1 MSKNIVPNKRDLIEI
16 FKKYNWK
23 ENNFNRKVKSTKTI
37 KHSLIYKNNELT
49 KDVNFYYM
57 DKKSVDNFDVNGNLI
72 ESLSFDNR
80 GVRTTLLIPSYDS
93 RSYVTNFEFYDDK
106 GCLMAKCSFEHLKN
120 GNTIEKW
127 DSGGKVIL
135 KYNLEK
141 NSIEKY
147 HYFDDGSLNWKEIYT
162 YFNDSNLIEWSLF
175 DGYTRMK
182 TISLTDTFGNVIT
195 NNEYDSNGNILKKT
209 KYDYKLDEHKN
220 WIEKKEFLIEN
231 NVEIPKTI
239 FEREIKYY

>member
-1 MSKNIVPNKRDLIEI
+1 MSKNLVPNKRDLIEI
-16 FKKYNWK
+16 FKKHNWK
-23 ENNFNRKVKSTKTI
+23 ENNLNRKVKSTKTV
-37 KHSLIYKNNELT
+37 KHSLIYKNNELS
-49 KDVNFYYM
+49 KDVNFYYL
-57 DKKSVDNFDVNGNLI
+57 DKKSVDNFDLNGNLI

-93 RSYVTNFEFYDDK
+93 RSYATNFKFYDNKD
-106 GCLMAKCSFEHLKN
+106 CLMTKCSFEHLEN

-127 DSGGKVIL
+127 DSGGKDII

-141 NSIEKY
+141 NRIEKY
-147 HYFDDGSLNWKEIYT
+147 HYFHDGSLNWKEIYT
-162 YFNDSNLIEWSLF
+162 YFNDSNLIEWSFF

-182 TISLTDTFGNVIT
+182 TISFTDTFGNVIID
-195 NNEYDSNGNILKKT
+195 NEYDNNENILKKI
-209 KYDYKLDEHKN
+209 KYDYKLDENKN

-231 NVEIPKTI
+231 NIEIPKTI

>member
-1 MSKNIVPNKRDLIEI
+1 MSKNLVPNKRDLIEV
-16 FKKYNWK
+16 FKKYSWK
-23 ENNFNRKVKSTKTI
+23 ENNLNRKVKSTKTV
-37 KHSLIYKNNELT
+37 KHSLIYKNNELS
-49 KDVNFYYM
+49 KDVNFYYT

-80 GVRTTLLIPSYDS
+80 GVRTALLIPSYDS
-93 RSYVTNFEFYDDK
+93 RNYATNFKFYDGKD
-106 GCLMAKCSFEHLKN
+106 CLMAKCSFEHLEN

-127 DSGGKVIL
+127 DSGGKDII

-141 NSIEKY
+141 NRIEKY
-147 HYFDDGSLNWKEIYT
+147 NYFDDGSLNWKEIYT

-182 TISLTDTFGNVIT
+182 TISFTDTFGNVIID
-195 NNEYDSNGNILKKT
+195 NEYDNNENILKKI
-209 KYDYKLDEHKN
+209 KYDYKLDENKN

-231 NVEIPKTI
+231 NIEIPKTI